1 MPHSGFSGFLVE
13 TLVTEPGFTIGNSY
27 TIKFYPAIWFS
38 VIIQIWKYDVKLV
51 FKSRFILSE

>member
-1 MPHSGFSGFLVE
+1 MPHLGFSGFLVE

-38 VIIQIWKYDVKLV
+38 IIIQIWKYDVKLV